1 MASAS
6 NRPTRKRTYRTAE
19 VITKLDESDSELY
32 DDSDSDRDSNYM
44 LSDVEPVSDADS
56 SATEV
61 NAQPPVDSQVAMSV
75 DDTVDTDPPSDSD
88 DSADV
93 TRAEWIPVSETYI
106 PPTDILFTGNSG
118 IVQPTDLSAAST
130 PIELFQQFIT
140 DSVIDTFVSETNR
153 FAEQFLHATTLQNA
167 LWTEQSTYPC
177 GLSTV
182 CLCPLSMSAMCHRLQ
197 SRDNAR
203 RMMGSDVVF
212 VLGGGLLRVL
222 HSMEFGAL

>member
-1 MASAS
+1 
-6 NRPTRKRTYRTAE
+6 
-19 VITKLDESDSELY
+19 
-32 DDSDSDRDSNYM
+32 M
-44 LSDVEPVSDADS
+44 L
-56 SATEV
+56 
-61 NAQPPVDSQVAMSV
+61 
-75 DDTVDTDPPSDSD
+75 
-88 DSADV
+88 
-93 TRAEWIPVSETYI
+93 
-106 PPTDILFTGNSG
+106 
-118 IVQPTDLSAAST
+118 IVQHCVTSNVLLL
-130 PIELFQQFIT
+130 INY
-140 DSVIDTFVSETNR
+140 FV
-153 FAEQFLHATTLQNA
+153 AERYYCTTLQNA

>member
-1 MASAS
+1 MCVAENVRQCREQIAMLETKSQELEAKPPRMS
-6 NRPTRKRTYRTAE
+6 IERIADDPKKMLLYTSFTY
-19 VITKLDESDSELY
+19 
-32 DDSDSDRDSNYM
+32 
-44 LSDVEPVSDADS
+44 DVFKFLC
-56 SATEV
+56 
-61 NAQPPVDSQVAMSV
+61 N
-75 DDTVDTDPPSDSD
+75 TVDRFQPLTYYCGWR
-88 DSADV
+88 V
-93 TRAEWIPVSETYI
+93 TSVSSEDQLLLTLMKLTMNCKDLDLAERFCISKTSVSNIFHTYVCALHE
-106 PPTDILFTGNSG
+106 ILFDG
-118 IVQPTDLSAAST
+118 ILQSIGIPS
-130 PIELFQQFIT
+130 QCKC
-140 DSVIDTFVSETNR
+140 
-153 FAEQFLHATTLQNA
+153 TLQNA

>member
-88 DSADV
+88 DYPRK
-93 TRAEWIPVSETYI
+93 RAFHRRVYGLVAWQTNVS
-106 PPTDILFTGNSG
+106 
-118 IVQPTDLSAAST
+118 
-130 PIELFQQFIT
+130 PIHPRKTSQIRRKAVYAMRT
-140 DSVIDTFVSETNR
+140 K
-153 FAEQFLHATTLQNA
+153 
-167 LWTEQSTYPC
+167 W
-177 GLSTV
+177 
-182 CLCPLSMSAMCHRLQ
+182 LCVECSC
-197 SRDNAR
+197 
-203 RMMGSDVVF
+203 VF
-212 VLGGGLLRVL
+212 WK
-222 HSMEFGAL
+222 E